1 MDAEEAFHR
10 ALAGKEDAVVGIDVA
25 GQQMRAV
32 GVGAGQHQR
41 GNAQHV
47 GSETRRDELLHRFL
61 GRHQDLAAQVAALL
75 GRGQLIFEVH
85 AGRAR
90 FDHGLHQLE
99 GVQRAAK
106 ASLGVGDERN
116 EPAHAVLAFGV
127 MDLVG
132 ANQSV
137 VQTAYQVGHRVRG
150 IEALV
155 GIHLAGIVGVGGDLP
170 AADVDG
176 LQPGRDHLHR
186 LVAAHGAEGVDVLLA
201 GQQLPQAFS
210 AEACQRVLNVQGA
223 AQTHN
228 VFRGIR
234 TGNPVPA
241 GIGLP

>member
-1 MDAEEAFHR
+1 MSAVSRCALLASVR
-10 ALAGKEDAVVGIDVA
+10 ASTSVG
-25 GQQMRAV
+25 
-32 GVGAGQHQR
+32 H
-41 GNAQHV
+41 AQHV
-47 GSETRRDELLHRFL
+47 GRETSRDELLHRFL
-61 GRHQDLAAQVAALL
+61 GRHQYLAAEMAALL

-99 GVQRAAK
+99 GVQRAAE
-106 ASLGVGDERN
+106 AGFGVGDERD

-132 ANQSV
+132 ANQRV
-137 VQTAYQVGHRVRG
+137 VQTAHQVRHRVGG

-170 AADVDG
+170 AAHVNG
-176 LQPGRDHLHR
+176 LQPGGDHLHR

-201 GQQLPQAFS
+201 VQQLPQALS
-210 AEACQRVLNVQGA
+210 AEARQRVFDMQGA
-223 AQTHN
+223 AQTHH